1 MPAQEKI
8 RVLIVDDISETRE
21 NIRRLLQ
28 FDSMIDVI
36 GAARS
41 GHEAIEMSQQN
52 KPDVIV
58 MDINMPDMDG
68 IAATEIIRKKVPF
81 TQVIILSV
89 QNDQSYMRKAMLA
102 GARDFLSKP
111 PTIDELTSAIR
122 RAGVMAHDEKNKLAQ
137 SFAVGTPGTPS
148 TTPAPTQSWGKVI
161 VVYSPKGGTGTTT
174 IATNLAISLQ
184 SDETKAMLIDASLQ
198 FGDITVFLNE
208 QAKNTILDLTPRVD
222 ELDPDF
228 VEEVALKHATT
239 GLRVLAAPPRPELAD
254 QVTSEQFNKLL
265 TYLRHIYS
273 YIVVDTASYLT
284 ETVQAAL
291 DVADIIV
298 LITTQDIP
306 SIKNANAFLTLAD
319 TSGIKRNRILFI
331 MNRFDKRI
339 AISPER
345 VGESLRQEIV
355 ITIPFEDRIVPGS
368 INRGIPF
375 VVDNKVHPVS
385 KAIFQLG
392 DVIKERIAKAQE
404 PQPEPA
410 QKK

>member
-1 MPAQEKI
+1 MAGQEKI

-28 FDSMIDVI
+28 FDNLIDVI

-41 GHEAIEMSQQN
+41 GHEAIDMAQQN

-122 RAGVMAHDEKNKLAQ
+122 RAGDMAHDERNKVSQA
-137 SFAVGTPGTPS
+137 FPVAAVGGTA
-148 TTPAPTQSWGKVI
+148 APTLATQAMGKVI

-174 IATNLAISLQ
+174 IATNLALTMINEESKVVLV
-184 SDETKAMLIDASLQ
+184 DASLQ
-198 FGDITVFLNE
+198 FGDVTVFLNE
-208 QAKNTILDLTPRVD
+208 QAKNSILDLTPHVD
-222 ELDPDF
+222 ELDPEF
-228 VEEVALKHATT
+228 VDEVALKHSTT
-239 GLRVLAAPPRPELAD
+239 GLRVLSAPTRPEQAD
-254 QVTSEQFNKLL
+254 QVVGEQFGKLL
-265 TYLRHIYS
+265 NYLRHIYT
-273 YIVVDTASYLT
+273 YIIVDTASYLT

-291 DVADIIV
+291 DVSDIII

-306 SIKNANAFLTLAD
+306 AIKNANAFLTLAD
-319 TSGIKRNRILFI
+319 TSGIKRDRIMFI
-331 MNRFDKRI
+331 MNRYDKRI

-345 VGESLRQEIV
+345 VGESLRQEV
-355 ITIPFEDRIVPGS
+355 LLSIPYEERIVPGS

-375 VVDNKVHPVS
+375 VLDNKTHPVS
-385 KAIFQLG
+385 KAIASLA
-392 DVIKERIAKAQE
+392 DLVRERIAKRQEAQG
-404 PQPEPA
+404 EPA
-410 QKK
+410 LRK

>member
-1 MPAQEKI
+1 MPSQERI
-8 RVLIVDDISETRE
+8 QVLIVDDIADTRE

-28 FDSMIDVI
+28 FDNLIDVI

-41 GHEAIEMSQQN
+41 GHEAIEMAQQL

-68 IAATEIIRKKVPF
+68 IAATEIIRKKVPYA
-81 TQVIILSV
+81 QVIILSV
-89 QNDQSYMRKAMLA
+89 QYDQSYMRKAMLA

-122 RAGVMAHDEKNKLAQ
+122 RAGMMAHDERNKIA
-137 SFAVGTPGTPS
+137 AAYPGGAAGAASAAPS
-148 TTPAPTQSWGKVI
+148 AARLLGRLI

-174 IATNLAISLQ
+174 IATNLAIALLNE
-184 SDETKAMLIDASLQ
+184 DNKVMLVDASLQ
-198 FGDITVFLNE
+198 FGDVTVFLNE
-208 QAKNTILDLTPRVD
+208 QAKNSILDLTPRVD

-228 VEEVALKHATT
+228 VEEVVLKHGMT
-239 GLRVLAAPPRPELAD
+239 GLRVLAAPQRPEMAD

-265 TYLRHIYS
+265 TYLRHYYS

-291 DVADIIV
+291 DIADNIV
-298 LITTQDIP
+298 LVTTQDIP
-306 SIKNANAFLTLAD
+306 SIKNANSFLTLAD
-319 TSGIKRNRILFI
+319 TSGIKRDRILFV

-345 VGESLRQEIV
+345 IGESLRQEV
-355 ITIPFEDRIVPGS
+355 VVTIPFEDRIVPGS

-375 VVDNKVHPVS
+375 VIDNKTQPVS
-385 KAIFQLG
+385 KAIFELA
-392 DVIKERIAKAQE
+392 DLIRARATKVRE

-410 QKK
+410 IRK

>member
-1 MPAQEKI
+1 MAGQEKI

-28 FDSMIDVI
+28 FDNLIDVI

-41 GHEAIEMSQQN
+41 GHEAIDMAQQN

-122 RAGVMAHDEKNKLAQ
+122 RAGAMAHEERNKISQA
-137 SFAVGTPGTPS
+137 FPVAAIGGTVTPS
-148 TTPAPTQSWGKVI
+148 LATQPMGKVI

-174 IATNLAISLQ
+174 IATNLALTLISEESKVVLV
-184 SDETKAMLIDASLQ
+184 DASLQ
-198 FGDITVFLNE
+198 FGDVTVFLNE
-208 QAKNTILDLTPRVD
+208 QAKNTILDLTPHVD
-222 ELDPDF
+222 ELDPEF
-228 VEEVALKHATT
+228 VEEVVLKHGTT
-239 GLRVLAAPPRPELAD
+239 GLRVLAAPTRPELAD
-254 QVTSEQFNKLL
+254 QISGEQFGKLL
-265 TYLRHIYS
+265 NYLRHIYT

-291 DVADIIV
+291 DVSDIII

-306 SIKNANAFLTLAD
+306 SIKNANSFLTLAD
-319 TSGIKRNRILFI
+319 TSGIKRDRIMFI
-331 MNRFDKRI
+331 MNRYDKRI

-345 VGESLRQEIV
+345 VGESLRQEILV
-355 ITIPFEDRIVPGS
+355 SIQFEERIVATS
-368 INRGIPF
+368 INRGVPF
-375 VVDNKVHPVS
+375 FIDNK
-385 KAIFQLG
+385 
-392 DVIKERIAKAQE
+392 
-404 PQPEPA
+404 
-410 QKK
+410 

>member
-28 FDSMIDVI
+28 FDNMIDVI

-137 SFAVGTPGTPS
+137 TFSVGTPGTPS
-148 TTPAPTQSWGKVI
+148 ATPAPTQSWGKVI

-375 VVDNKVHPVS
+375 VIDNKVHPVS
-385 KAIFQLG
+385 KAIYQLG

>member
-1 MPAQEKI
+1 MSGQEKI

-28 FDSMIDVI
+28 FDNVIDVI

-41 GHEAIEMSQQN
+41 GHEAIDMAQQS

-89 QNDQSYMRKAMLA
+89 QNDQSYMRKAMLV

-122 RAGVMAHDEKNKLAQ
+122 RAGAMAHDERNKISQA
-137 SFAVGTPGTPS
+137 FPVAAVGGTV
-148 TTPAPTQSWGKVI
+148 TPALGTQPMGKVI

-174 IATNLAISLQ
+174 VATNLALTLVSE
-184 SDETKAMLIDASLQ
+184 ETKVVLVDASLQ
-198 FGDITVFLNE
+198 FGDVTVFLNE
-208 QAKNTILDLTPRVD
+208 QAKNSILDLTPHVD
-222 ELDPDF
+222 ELDPEF
-228 VEEVALKHATT
+228 VDEVALKHSTT
-239 GLRVLAAPPRPELAD
+239 GLRVLPAPSRPEQAD
-254 QVTSEQFNKLL
+254 QVVGEQFGKLL
-265 TYLRHIYS
+265 NYLRHIYS

-291 DVADIIV
+291 DVSDIII

-306 SIKNANAFLTLAD
+306 AIKNANAFLTLAD
-319 TSGIKRNRILFI
+319 TSGIKRDRIMFI
-331 MNRFDKRI
+331 MNRYDKRI

-345 VGESLRQEIV
+345 VGESLRQEILLSV
-355 ITIPFEDRIVPGS
+355 PFEERIVPGS

-375 VVDNKVHPVS
+375 VLDNKTHPVS
-385 KAIFQLG
+385 KAIFSLA
-392 DVIKERIAKAQE
+392 DLVRERIAKRQE
-404 PQPEPA
+404 ALAEPSL
-410 QKK
+410 KI

>member
-1 MPAQEKI
+1 MPSQERI
-8 RVLIVDDISETRE
+8 QVLIVDDIAETRE

-28 FDSMIDVI
+28 FDNLIDVI

-41 GHEAIEMSQQN
+41 GQEAIAMAQQL

-89 QNDQSYMRKAMLA
+89 QNDQSYMRKAMLV

-122 RAGVMAHDEKNKLAQ
+122 RAGTMAHDERNKIAT
-137 SFAVGTPGTPS
+137 AYPGGPGGSTSTAPS
-148 TTPAPTQSWGKVI
+148 AAKFMGKVV
-161 VVYSPKGGTGTTT
+161 VVYSPKGGTGATT
-174 IATNLAISLQ
+174 IATNLAVSLLN
-184 SDETKAMLIDASLQ
+184 DDNRVMLVDASLQ
-198 FGDITVFLNE
+198 FGDVTVFLNE
-208 QAKNTILDLTPRVD
+208 QAKNSILDLTPRID

-228 VEEVALKHATT
+228 VEEVVLKHGTT
-239 GLRVLAAPPRPELAD
+239 GLRVLAAPQRPELAD
-254 QVTSEQFNKLL
+254 QVTGEQFSKLL
-265 TYLRHIYS
+265 NYLRHYYS

-291 DVADIIV
+291 DVADFIV

-306 SIKNANAFLTLAD
+306 AIKNANAFLNLAD
-319 TSGIKRNRILFI
+319 TSGIRRDRIMFV

-345 VGESLRQEIV
+345 IGESLRQEILV
-355 ITIPFEDRIVPGS
+355 SVPLDERIVPGS

-375 VVDNKVHPVS
+375 VIDNKTQPVS
-385 KAIFQLG
+385 KSIIELADLIRARVAKQL
-392 DVIKERIAKAQE
+392 E

-410 QKK
+410 LKK

>member
-28 FDSMIDVI
+28 FDSLIDVI

-89 QNDQSYMRKAMLA
+89 QNDQSYMRKAMLV

-122 RAGVMAHDEKNKLAQ
+122 RAGVMAHEEKNKQAQ
-137 SFAVGTPGTPS
+137 AFPLPSPGAPASSVPGTQPL
-148 TTPAPTQSWGKVI
+148 GKVI

-174 IATNLAISLQ
+174 IGTNLAIALQ
-184 SDETKAMLIDASLQ
+184 SEETKVVLVDASLQ
-198 FGDITVFLNE
+198 YGDITVFLNE
-208 QAKNTILDLTPRVD
+208 QAKNSILDLTPRVD
-222 ELDPDF
+222 ELDPEF
-228 VEEVALKHATT
+228 VEEVALKHGTT
-239 GLRVLAAPPRPELAD
+239 GLRVLAAPSRPELAD
-254 QVTSEQFNKLL
+254 QITGEQFGKLL
-265 TYLRHIYS
+265 NYLRHIYT

-291 DVADIIV
+291 DVSDIIV

-306 SIKNANAFLTLAD
+306 AIKNANAFLTLAD
-319 TSGIKRNRILFI
+319 TSGIKRDRIMFV

-345 VGESLRQEIV
+345 VGESLRQEVV
-355 ITIPFEDRIVPGS
+355 ISIPFEERIVPSS

-375 VVDNKVHPVS
+375 VIDNKSHPVS
-385 KAIFQLG
+385 KAVFQLAEL
-392 DVIKERIAKAQE
+392 VRERIAKRQE
-404 PQPEPA
+404 LQAEPA
-410 QKK
+410 LKK

>member
-28 FDSMIDVI
+28 FDNMIDVV

-137 SFAVGTPGTPS
+137 SFAVGATGS
-148 TTPAPTQSWGKVI
+148 TTATPTPAQILGKVV
-161 VVYSPKGGTGTTT
+161 VVYSPKGGTGATT
-174 IATNLAISLQ
+174 IATNLAISLL
-184 SDETKAMLIDASLQ
+184 SEESKVMLVDASLQ
-198 FGDITVFLNE
+198 FGDVTVFLNE

-239 GLRVLAAPPRPELAD
+239 GLRVLAAPPKPEMAD

-265 TYLRHIYS
+265 SYLRHIYS
-273 YIVVDTASYLT
+273 FIIVDTAS
-284 ETVQAAL
+284 
-291 DVADIIV
+291 
-298 LITTQDIP
+298 
-306 SIKNANAFLTLAD
+306 
-319 TSGIKRNRILFI
+319 
-331 MNRFDKRI
+331 
-339 AISPER
+339 
-345 VGESLRQEIV
+345 
-355 ITIPFEDRIVPGS
+355 
-368 INRGIPF
+368 
-375 VVDNKVHPVS
+375 
-385 KAIFQLG
+385 
-392 DVIKERIAKAQE
+392 
-404 PQPEPA
+404 
-410 QKK
+410 